1 MYVRPVSINGPTAHL
16 ANRLVARLPY
26 PAGGRCVLMGRLLGP
41 PGGGAGRAQKS
52 YSRPGLGRELFFG
65 LQVIKAGRIDCYK
78 VPKIGIMY
86 FFVCLSFTIQKNGA

>member
-1 MYVRPVSINGPTAHL
+1 MYVRPGSINGPTAHL

-26 PAGGRCVLMGRLLGP
+26 PAGGRCVPMGRLLGP
-41 PGGGAGRAQKS
+41 PEGAGRAQKS
-52 YSRPGLGRELFFG
+52 YSRPELGRELFFG

-86 FFVCLSFTIQKNGA
+86 FYVCLSFTIQKNGA